1 MYSVKRCFFSIA
13 VVLSV
18 GLLTSCMKLLTKPA
32 IPFDVSLAP
41 AVIYVPACNK
51 PETGVFGFLGSAD
64 RSWGKGLCANLSEAL
79 KARILTENGRYA
91 LVNIA
96 SEDAQQEFSP
106 DLAVE
111 QSIGARYRVILREPV
126 SGRTAASVSNGYTES
141 VIAYMTMRIIDIE
154 TNSQLAE
161 PGMVP
166 NGKGVKGASDLADKL
181 VRGLNGP
188 RCKPQTSISFR
199 PNAGCET
206 FRLPA
211 TH

>member
-1 MYSVKRCFFSIA
+1 MYSVKRRLFPIIF
-13 VVLSV
+13 VLCV
-18 GLLTSCMKLLTKPA
+18 GLLTGCMELLTKPA
-32 IPFDVSLAP
+32 VPFDVSLAP

-64 RSWGKGLCANLSEAL
+64 RSWGEGLCANLSEAL
-79 KARILTENGRYA
+79 KTRISTENGRYA

-96 SEDAQQEFSP
+96 SKEERQEFSP

-111 QSIGARYRVILREPV
+111 KSIGARYRVILREPV
-126 SGRTAASVSNGYTES
+126 SGRTSASVSNGYTES
-141 VIAYMTMRIIDIE
+141 VTAYMTLRIIDVK
-154 TNSQLAE
+154 TNSQLADA
-161 PGMVP
+161 GMIP